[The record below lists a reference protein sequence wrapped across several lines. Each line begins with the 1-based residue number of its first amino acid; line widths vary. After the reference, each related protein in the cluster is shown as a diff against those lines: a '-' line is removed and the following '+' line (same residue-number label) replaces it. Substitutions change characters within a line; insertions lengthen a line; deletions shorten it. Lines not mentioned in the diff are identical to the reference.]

1 MIVRRQLGPWVNRLV
16 RVLSRSRWAARTA
29 ALMVNQCELLIGYH
43 FAPSYNAEHNG
54 ERWLLDV
61 VGSAVD
67 NFIDVGA
74 NIGDW
79 TRMLL
84 DRNPAARGVV
94 VEPGTEAVVRL
105 RETLPSSVEIVPA
118 AAGSV
123 DGSVITFY
131 EEPGAGGRSSS
142 VREWGTSARQRE
154 VKVVTVDSLMD
165 RLRWEAVNF
174 LKIDTEGYDAS
185 VLLGAAGVLRS
196 HKVDLVQFEYNR
208 PWREAGRTL
217 GGVIEFLG
225 AAGYDIYIL
234 RPYGLERYDYRVF
247 GEFFSYANFV
257 AVNRASRFRDLLS
270 LT

>member
-1 MIVRRQLGPWVNRLV
+1 MRQQLRPWVNRLV
-16 RVLSRSRWAARTA
+16 RILSRSRWAARTA
-29 ALMVNQCELLIGYH
+29 ALIVNQCELLIGYH
-43 FAPSYNAEHNG
+43 FAASYDPEHNG

-61 VGSAVD
+61 VGPAVE

-94 VEPGTEAVVRL
+94 VEPGTEALARL
-105 RETLPSSVEIVPA
+105 RETLPSTVEIVPA
-118 AAGSV
+118 AAGTV

-131 EEPGAGGRSSS
+131 EELGAGGRSSS
-142 VREWGTSARQRE
+142 VRDWGTSARQRE
-154 VKVVTVDSLMD
+154 VNVVTVDSLMD
-165 RLRWEAVNF
+165 RLHWKDVNF

-185 VLLGAAGVLRS
+185 VLFGAARALHSG
-196 HKVDLVQFEYNR
+196 KVDLVQFEYNR
-208 PWREAGRTL
+208 PWREAGSTL
-217 GGVIEFLG
+217 GGVIEFLD
-225 AAGYDIYIL
+225 AAGYDVYIL
-234 RPYGLERYDYRVF
+234 RPHGLERYDYLVF

-257 AVNRASRFRDLLS
+257 AVNRASTFRKFLG